1 MLNSLMKS
9 SNNTSK
15 NISTSILFHGKKIY
29 KSNATILSKNYTKLM
44 KQLIKKKK
52 MKRIKQLRNKLRKNR
67 PKGKSVEDAGRRW
80 ST

>member
-52 MKRIKQLRNKLRKNR
+52 MKRIK
-67 PKGKSVEDAGRRW
+67 
-80 ST
+80 